1 MTGNS
6 TNDNTNPPLEAI
18 EDDSRYLLHSRSEVI
33 HSLRELI
40 TKGAIVTAYF
50 NQGRQ
55 FILTALLTVLP
66 DREAFLFDS
75 GSNHELNEKIQSS
88 DRVIFVTALQGV
100 KIQFTAGK
108 PKEVQYKGKDAF
120 IADLPLQV
128 LRLQRREFYRLE
140 LPGFAKAECT
150 IPGSDGEKSITLTI
164 HDISLGGLGLI
175 ASKQHNNYDIMQILD
190 NCVIDLKES
199 GKIKIS
205 LEIRNHVPITHK
217 NGNVSVRI
225 GCKFIAM
232 TPAMETLIQRYMVKI
247 EKDIRG

>member
-6 TNDNTNPPLEAI
+6 TSDNTNPLEAI

-66 DREAFLFDS
+66 DRDAFVFDF

-88 DRVIFVTALQGV
+88 DRIIFVTALQGV
-100 KIQFTAGK
+100 KIQFTTGK

-140 LPGFAKAECT
+140 LPGFAKSECT
-150 IPGSDGEKSITLTI
+150 IPGSDGGKSATLTI
-164 HDISLGGLGLI
+164 HDISLGGLGLV
-175 ASKQHNNYDIMQILD
+175 ASKQHDNYGIMQIQD
-190 NCVIDLKES
+190 NCLIDLKES
-199 GKIKIS
+199 GHIKIS
-205 LEIRNHVPITHK
+205 LEIRNHVPITQK

-225 GCKFIAM
+225 GCRFIAM
-232 TPAMETLIQRYMVKI
+232 TPAMATLIQRYMVKI
-247 EKDIRG
+247 EKEIRG